1 MDSFE
6 RALRVDPNYALVHA
20 GLGAVGA
27 LIYNTLAPD
36 VDRKWWS
43 ERAEREA
50 RAALEL
56 DPDLA
61 EAHDALAAVCKY
73 TDFEWEGAMVFT
85 I

>member
-1 MDSFE
+1 
-6 RALRVDPNYALVHA
+6 VHA

-27 LIYNTLAPD
+27 RIYNTLAPD
-36 VDRKWWS
+36 VDRKWWG

-56 DPDLA
+56 DPNLA
-61 EAHDALAAVCKY
+61 EAQDALAAVYKY
-73 TDFEWEGAMVFT
+73 TDFEWEGTMVFT